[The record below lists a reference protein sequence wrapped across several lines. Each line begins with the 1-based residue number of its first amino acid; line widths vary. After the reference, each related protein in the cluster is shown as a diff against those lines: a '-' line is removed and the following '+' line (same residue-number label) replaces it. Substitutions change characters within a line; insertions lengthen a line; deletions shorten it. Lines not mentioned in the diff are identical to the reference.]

1 MAGFN
6 DATLGS
12 QHIGFLNGGVK
23 METCYIDFSNDVS
36 VDNLIPSTL
45 EKLLG
50 WVGHVSVCSDAGCV
64 SAGFGKPITNMSL
77 CVGPVLEISVNDVTV
92 ATLTAEAKM
101 TYIAWGW

>member
-12 QHIGFLNGGVK
+12 QFIGFAQGGIK
-23 METCYIDFSNDVS
+23 QEFCYIDFSNDVS
-36 VDNLIPSTL
+36 VSNTVPSTL
-45 EKLLG
+45 STLLG
-50 WVGHVSVCSDAGCV
+50 WVGHVSVCSDANCV
-64 SAGFGKPITNMSL
+64 SGGRSKGITNMSL
-77 CVGPVLEISVNDVTV
+77 CAGPVLEISVPDVTV

>member
-12 QHIGFLNGGVK
+12 QRKCVIGSGVV
-23 METCYIDFSNDVS
+23 MELGYIDFSNDVS
-36 VDNLIPSTL
+36 VSTTVPSTL
-45 EKLLG
+45 TKLLG

-77 CVGPVLEISVNDVTV
+77 CVGPVLEISAPDVTT

-101 TYIAWGW
+101 TYTAWGW